1 MSVFPSFEE
10 LFNAGQRSRL
20 TPEAARLYWELQVP
34 LADAVSVMRPDW
46 REKGYFE
53 REPYITIQETMA
65 NAADGGGGSA
75 ATTSATRHPIAAA
88 PLTEPKISSITVQ
101 IDALEIWEDY
111 WSEVEHMYHV
121 EDRPM
126 KKWKLTVKPSSNTG
140 AEAGFVTVDDYVS
153 ALHPWLM
160 DLRDTIIYADNVLH
174 QWEPMARPE
183 YYKKLMVNHETIK
196 HIWIEDERQYLMGR
210 LGTENQIQ
218 YRPGET
224 YLDWLVPRAE
234 KGDLLAAQEAQLQ
247 ASIRR
252 VDHGLS
258 QQVLEDL
265 AEFHERHGDEAISR
279 KVESWME
286 RHTETLANPDWE
298 YWVEEREK
306 RRKALLAERHAEMA
320 RRVFLEPH
328 EPDVSIHLY
337 LPYLNPPHWYLPH
350 LQNGDGS
357 DSTS

>member
-10 LFNAGQRSRL
+10 LFKTGQRPRL
-20 TPEAARLYWELQVP
+20 TPEAARLYWELQDP
-34 LADAVSVMRPDW
+34 LADAVSVMRADW
-46 REKGYFE
+46 REKGYFQ
-53 REPYITIQETMA
+53 REPYIIIHETMA

-75 ATTSATRHPIAAA
+75 ATTSTTPHPIAAA

-111 WSEVEHMYHV
+111 WSEVEHMYYV

-126 KKWKLTVKPSSNTG
+126 KNWKLTVEPSSNTG
-140 AEAGFVTVDDYVS
+140 AEAGFVTVDDYLS

-160 DLRDTIIYADNVLH
+160 DLRSTIICADNLLH
-174 QWEPMARPE
+174 QWEPMARPG
-183 YYKKLMVNHETIK
+183 YYNKLMVNHEIMN
-196 HIWIEDERQYLMGR
+196 HIWIEDERQYHMGR

-224 YLDWLVPRAE
+224 YLDWLVLRAE

-265 AEFHERHGDEAISR
+265 ADFHERHGDEAISR

-286 RHTETLANPDWE
+286 RHTETLENPDWG

-306 RRKALLAERHAEMA
+306 RRQALLAERHAEMA
-320 RRVFLEPH
+320 RRVFWSRMSRMSRYICICP
-328 EPDVSIHLY
+328 
-337 LPYLNPPHWYLPH
+337 
-350 LQNGDGS
+350 
-357 DSTS
+357 T